1 MKYAVIIERDP
12 ETGTVGASSPDL
24 EDVFIVG
31 SPGDTDEEMLAQF
44 RTSAEAYLAYLR
56 EHGHPI
62 PEPRHHA
69 ATIDID

>member
-31 SPGDTDEEMLAQF
+31 SPGDSDDEMLAQF
-44 RTSAEAYLAYLR
+44 RSSAEAYLGYLR

-62 PEPRHHA
+62 PEPRHHVA
-69 ATIDID
+69 MIDVE

>member
-12 ETGTVGASSPDL
+12 ETGSVGASSPDL

-31 SPGDTDEEMLAQF
+31 SAGDSDEEMLAQF
-44 RTSAEAYLAYLR
+44 RSSAEAYLAYLR

-62 PEPRHHA
+62 PVPRHHVEM
-69 ATIDID
+69 IELS